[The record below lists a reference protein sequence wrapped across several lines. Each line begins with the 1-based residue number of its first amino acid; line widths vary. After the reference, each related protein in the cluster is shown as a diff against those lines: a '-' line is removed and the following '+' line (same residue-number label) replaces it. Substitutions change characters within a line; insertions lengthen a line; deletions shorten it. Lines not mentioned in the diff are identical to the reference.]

1 MKKENLRDKMPLTA
15 DFVDRLREVFGKEY
29 INDIIRRSLKG
40 EPVFYAE
47 ENGIEIGTPM
57 PKKGTAIT
65 WDPVTMVS
73 RVWEDKEND

>member
-1 MKKENLRDKMPLTA
+1 MKKENLRDKMPKTA

-29 INDIIRRSLKG
+29 INDIIRRGIKG

-47 ENGIEIGTPM
+47 ENGITIGTPM
-57 PKKGTAIT
+57 PEKGTAIT

-73 RVWEDKEND
+73 RVWEKKEND